1 MMKQLI
7 RVMMG
12 VALLA
17 GSFVDTAKAR
27 QTNVL
32 TFAFTITSNAFANLP
47 ACTIELDMRAPRDWV
62 NNNFFSAGGTETRGF
77 YPCPPFFWR
86 MIRQTD
92 SVTLVSAS
100 ITNFGTWTDGV
111 TGGSTTDGV
120 YVIVSDGDSPGSEYL
135 RLGADGLG
143 SPGSYNG
150 YSIHGFVAQLSFTDF
165 DTLSGSSIPL
175 PLPRIPVVNLESF
188 SMKSNGVVVTRNNSS
203 NIKSQSFYVRP
214 TNTISVTSASFS
226 PSITFVTEPFVRY
239 QPQWTPVITPD
250 AWTNMGG
257 TFLTDT
263 PQTITVADTNN
274 APGQAFYRVE
284 IVR

>member
-1 MMKQLI
+1 
-7 RVMMG
+7 
-12 VALLA
+12 
-17 GSFVDTAKAR
+17 
-27 QTNVL
+27 
-32 TFAFTITSNAFANLP
+32 
-47 ACTIELDMRAPRDWV
+47 
-62 NNNFFSAGGTETRGF
+62 
-77 YPCPPFFWR
+77 
-86 MIRQTD
+86 
-92 SVTLVSAS
+92 
-100 ITNFGTWTDGV
+100 
-111 TGGSTTDGV
+111 
-120 YVIVSDGDSPGSEYL
+120 
-135 RLGADGLG
+135 
-143 SPGSYNG
+143 
-150 YSIHGFVAQLSFTDF
+150 
-165 DTLSGSSIPL
+165 
-175 PLPRIPVVNLESF
+175 
-188 SMKSNGVVVTRNNSS
+188 MKSNGVVVTRNNSS